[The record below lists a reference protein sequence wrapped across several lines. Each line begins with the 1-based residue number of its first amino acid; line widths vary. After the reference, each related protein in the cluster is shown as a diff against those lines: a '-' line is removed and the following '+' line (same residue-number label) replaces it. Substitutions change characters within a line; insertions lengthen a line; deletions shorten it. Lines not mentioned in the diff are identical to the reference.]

1 MTVKMAVAVWLPP
14 IQKIYMAIRSR
25 GKQGRRKID
34 GIVEP
39 VTACKVL
46 PPKVVVL
53 KKIHVVSLDL
63 SLFEKIFSSLACCN
77 RCGHSSFLFAANR
90 TAGSASPLSRPFMC
104 PDMVLVRS
112 R

>member
-14 IQKIYMAIRSR
+14 IQKLYMAIRSR
-25 GKQGRRKID
+25 RKQGRRKID

-46 PPKVVVL
+46 PPKVIVL

-63 SLFEKIFSSLACCN
+63 SLFEKILPPPACCN
-77 RCGHSSFLFAANR
+77 GCGHSSFLFAANR
-90 TAGSASPLSRPFMC
+90 TAGSASPLSRPVMWT
-104 PDMVLVRS
+104 DMVLIRS